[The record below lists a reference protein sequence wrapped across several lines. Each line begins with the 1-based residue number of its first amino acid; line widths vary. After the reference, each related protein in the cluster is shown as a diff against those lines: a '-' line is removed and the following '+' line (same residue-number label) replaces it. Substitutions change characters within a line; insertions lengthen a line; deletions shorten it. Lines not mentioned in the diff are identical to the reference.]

1 MADSREI
8 TTSPSLAHWL
18 SFIWDCRWV
27 FFHFRFVK
35 TGLRPPVES
44 RRRNIMTEENNY
56 YTDERIR
63 SDLDYQRAQR
73 TARCMLDTG
82 LISDDEF
89 NKLCDINRKTFS
101 PLFAEIYPKTAC
113 YVSEKE

>member
-8 TTSPSLAHWL
+8 TTSSPLAHWY
-18 SFIWDCRWV
+18 SFIRDCRWA
-27 FFHFRFVK
+27 FFRFRFVK
-35 TGLRPPVES
+35 IGLQPPVES
-44 RRRNIMTEENNY
+44 RRRNIMTEEKNY

-73 TARCMLDTG
+73 TARCMLDSG

-89 NKLCDINRKTFS
+89 NKLCDINRETFS

-113 YVSEKE
+113 YVSETE

>member
-1 MADSREI
+1 
-8 TTSPSLAHWL
+8 
-18 SFIWDCRWV
+18 
-27 FFHFRFVK
+27 
-35 TGLRPPVES
+35 
-44 RRRNIMTEENNY
+44 MTEENNY

-63 SDLDYQRAQR
+63 NDLDYQRAQR
-73 TARCMLDTG
+73 IARCMLDTG

-101 PLFAEIYPKTAC
+101 PLFVEIYPKTAC

>member
-1 MADSREI
+1 
-8 TTSPSLAHWL
+8 
-18 SFIWDCRWV
+18 
-27 FFHFRFVK
+27 
-35 TGLRPPVES
+35 
-44 RRRNIMTEENNY
+44 MTEENNY

-82 LISDDEF
+82 LIFDDEF

-101 PLFAEIYPKTAC
+101 PLFAEIYPKLLAM
-113 YVSEKE
+113 YPKKSD